1 MGKTLFGWM
10 LAFSSL
16 RFLDRSVRQSTK
28 VLRRLL
34 KKLSSVIKQ
43 NFFPCL

>member
-1 MGKTLFGWM
+1 MRKTPFGWM
-10 LAFSSL
+10 LVFFAL

-43 NFFPCL
+43 NFFSCL

>member
-1 MGKTLFGWM
+1 MRKTLFGWM
-10 LAFSSL
+10 LAFSAL

-43 NFFPCL
+43 NFFSCL

>member
-1 MGKTLFGWM
+1 MRKTLFGWM
-10 LAFSSL
+10 LAFSAL

-28 VLRRLL
+28 ALRRLL

-43 NFFPCL
+43 NFFSCL